1 MENKT
6 DLRIKIK
13 RLRKDLDIGYKSHMI
28 CDKIKSW
35 DVFIKANNI
44 MLFYPVK
51 YEINLLDLRECGKNI
66 FFPKV
71 DGNDL
76 YVCPDYGIFE
86 KSYFNINEPCSNPI
100 SPDILDLI
108 IVPALAVDKS
118 NYRLGY
124 GGGFYD
130 RFLALYP
137 DIMTVTPICKEF
149 IYEKLPT
156 DNYDIPVNY
165 VISD

>member
-6 DLRIKIK
+6 GLRTKIK
-13 RLRKDLDIGYKSHMI
+13 RLRKELDIDYKSCII
-28 CDKIKSW
+28 CDKIKAW

-44 MLFYPVK
+44 MLFYPAK
-51 YEINLLDLRECGKNI
+51 YEINLLDLRECGKTI

-71 DGNDL
+71 NGNDL
-76 YVCPDYGIFE
+76 YVCPDCGIFE